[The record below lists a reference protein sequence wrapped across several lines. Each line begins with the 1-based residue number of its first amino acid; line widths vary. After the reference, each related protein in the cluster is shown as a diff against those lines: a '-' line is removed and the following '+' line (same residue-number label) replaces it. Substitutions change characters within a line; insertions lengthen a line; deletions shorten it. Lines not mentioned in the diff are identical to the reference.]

1 MNLIHSPRTVALTPP
16 NELKTL
22 VENRTTF
29 GLNQCELTVFET
41 HQRSERVSLRF
52 DDLVFTAML
61 RGKKVMHLPG
71 RAAFEYLPGES
82 VLVPEGEEMLIDF
95 PEASW
100 QTPTQCLALAI
111 DREKI
116 KETVDLLND
125 RYAKAEDGDT
135 WQLDRAQVHLKNSA
149 EISST
154 VDRLVRVSQETNTAK
169 DLFANLTLQE
179 LLLRLMQTQARTL
192 LFDNY
197 LRYLTT
203 HRFAYVV
210 KYIHDHLT
218 ENLTIQKLSD
228 LACMSQPHFF
238 RSFKRE
244 FGLSPLEFIIRERL
258 KTAKQYL
265 MDPLVNV
272 TEAALRAGFQNVT
285 YFCTLF
291 KKHEGETP
299 TVYKKRVLGLGRM
312 R

>member
-1 MNLIHSPRTVALTPP
+1 MEPIHKPTPLALTRP
-16 NELKTL
+16 NDLKTL
-22 VENRTTF
+22 VENRSTF
-29 GLNQCELTVFET
+29 GLSHCELSVFET
-41 HQRSERVSLRF
+41 HERSERVRLQF
-52 DDLVFTAML
+52 DDLVFTTML
-61 RGKKVMHLPG
+61 RGKKVMHLFGQPG
-71 RAAFEYLPGES
+71 FDYLPGES
-82 VLVPEGEEMLIDF
+82 VIVPGGEAMLIDF
-95 PEASW
+95 PEATL

-116 KETVDLLND
+116 KETVDLLNE
-125 RYAKAEDGDT
+125 RYAKAEDRDA
-135 WQLDRAQVHLKNSA
+135 WQLDLTQFHLTNSA
-149 EISST
+149 ELAGT
-154 VDRLVRVSQETNTAK
+154 VDRLVRVSQETNSAK

-179 LLLRLMQTQARTL
+179 LLLRLMQTQARAL

-210 KYIHDHLT
+210 KYIKDHLA

-265 MDPLVNV
+265 TDPLVNV
-272 TEAALRAGFQNVT
+272 TEAALRTGFQNVNH
-285 YFCTLF
+285 FCTLF
-291 KKHEGETP
+291 KKHEGHTP
-299 TVYKKRVLGLGRM
+299 TSFKKQVLGLR
-312 R
+312 